1 MSSQTYMQKASAIG
15 KVDLKSLKN
24 IVHIS
29 CLVPNRLW
37 VSDPSKIVEIDETG
51 HSLRKLDIGYIRES
65 GFAVTT
71 IGDLLFLKDGS
82 VHMLTLSGNILNSC
96 IYVSQNACIYSSK
109 LNGNI
114 LIGDSN
120 KVSRYSDTKV
130 LVQEIKVDDDGIFL
144 FDSLFEITENKNGDI
159 IASDAKKKALVVVD
173 TNGRH
178 RFNYKG
184 RHDESNFYP
193 GSICT
198 DILGNILVSNM
209 TYKDPGIHL
218 VDQAGQ
224 FLTCL
229 IETSYYVDSSCVLC
243 VDDQHNLYVGHRN
256 QIASF
261 KYLTDEHVTDHTM
274 KRTIKVVKQE
284 IVDV

>member
-1 MSSQTYMQKASAIG
+1 MSSQTYMQKASYIG
-15 KVDLKSLKN
+15 KVDLKSLDN
-24 IVHIS
+24 IVHIY
-29 CLVPNRLW
+29 CLAPNRLW

-51 HSLRKLDIGYIRES
+51 HLLRKFDIGYRRGI

-96 IYVSQNACIYSSK
+96 IYVSQNACIYSSR

-120 KVSRYSDTKV
+120 KVRRYSDTKI
-130 LVQEIKVDDDGIFL
+130 LVQEITVDDDGIFL

-159 IASDAKKKALVVVD
+159 IVSDWKKKALVVVD

-184 RHDESNFYP
+184 RHGESKFSP
-193 GSICT
+193 GGICT
-198 DILGNILVSNM
+198 DILGNILVSNRN
-209 TYKDPGIHL
+209 YEDPGIHL

-229 IETSYYVDSSCVLC
+229 IDESYYVHSSCVLC
-243 VDDQHNLYVGHRN
+243 VDDQHNLYVGHHNR
-256 QIASF
+256 IASF
-261 KYLTDEHVTDHTM
+261 KYLTDEHLTDHAM
-274 KRTIKVVKQE
+274 KRSENVVKQE
-284 IVDV
+284 TLNV

>member
-1 MSSQTYMQKASAIG
+1 MSSQTYIG
-15 KVDLKSLKN
+15 KVDLKSLDN

-29 CLVPNRLW
+29 CLAPNRLW

-51 HSLRKLDIGYIRES
+51 HLLRKLDVGYMRGS

-120 KVSRYSDTKV
+120 KVRRYSDTKV

-184 RHDESNFYP
+184 RHDESNFNP

-229 IETSYYVDSSCVLC
+229 IETSYYVDSPCVLC
-243 VDDQHNLYVGHRN
+243 VDDQHNLYVGHHN

-261 KYLTDEHVTDHTM
+261 KYLM
-274 KRTIKVVKQE
+274 
-284 IVDV
+284 